1 MTKAD
6 GSNGSQRWTNSQ
18 AYTLAVV
25 CMLVGCAVGFLLR
38 SSAAKPGT
46 IAGVS
51 APGATSAQPG
61 GPNVPPQPPM
71 PSPAQL
77 KPLADKQAEPL
88 LQKLKTNPKDTA
100 VLAELG
106 NLYFDAQDF
115 ARAIGYYEK
124 VLKLAPKNV
133 TVRTDMAI
141 AIFSLQDADGAL
153 SEMDTALQIAPNDA
167 NALFNR
173 GMMRWQGKMDMKG
186 AVADWPHLLQVNPNY
201 AQADRVKTFI
211 AQAEKHANLKPG
223 QKPAM

>member
-1 MTKAD
+1 M
-6 GSNGSQRWTNSQ
+6 
-18 AYTLAVV
+18 AVV
-25 CMLVGCAVGFLLR
+25 CLLVGCAVGYLLR
-38 SSAAKPGT
+38 SSVAKPGT

-51 APGATSAQPG
+51 APGATAAQPG
-61 GPNVPPQPPM
+61 GPNVPQPPTM
-71 PSPAQL
+71 SPAQL

-88 LQKLKTNPKDTA
+88 LQKLKANPKDTA
-100 VLAELG
+100 ALTDLG
-106 NLYFDAQDF
+106 NVYFDAQDF

-153 SEMDTALQIAPNDA
+153 SEMDTALQIAPNNA

-186 AVADWPHLLQVNPNY
+186 AVADWQHLLRVDPNY
-201 AQADRVKTFI
+201 EQADKVKMFI

-223 QKPAM
+223 QKPAL

>member
-1 MTKAD
+1 
-6 GSNGSQRWTNSQ
+6 
-18 AYTLAVV
+18 
-25 CMLVGCAVGFLLR
+25 
-38 SSAAKPGT
+38 
-46 IAGVS
+46 
-51 APGATSAQPG
+51 
-61 GPNVPPQPPM
+61 M

-88 LQKLKTNPKDTA
+88 LQKLKANPKDPA
-100 VLAELG
+100 VLTELG

-153 SEMDTALQIAPNDA
+153 SEMDTALQIAPNNA

-186 AVADWPHLLQVNPNY
+186 AIADWQHLLQVDPNY
-201 AQADRVKTFI
+201 EQADKVKTFI

-223 QKPAM
+223 RKPSM